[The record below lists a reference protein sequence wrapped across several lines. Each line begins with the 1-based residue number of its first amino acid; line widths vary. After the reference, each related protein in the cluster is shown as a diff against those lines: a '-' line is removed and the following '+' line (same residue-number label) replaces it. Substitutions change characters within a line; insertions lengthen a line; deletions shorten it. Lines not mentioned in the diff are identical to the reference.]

1 MEKFPLFRLRAPY
14 STIVYGTHEVPF
26 SFTKLPWYIQVIEFQ
41 IFLIGVPALVPII
54 ILIN

>member
-14 STIVYGTHEVPF
+14 STIVYGTREVPF

-41 IFLIGVPALVPII
+41 IFLIGVPALVSII